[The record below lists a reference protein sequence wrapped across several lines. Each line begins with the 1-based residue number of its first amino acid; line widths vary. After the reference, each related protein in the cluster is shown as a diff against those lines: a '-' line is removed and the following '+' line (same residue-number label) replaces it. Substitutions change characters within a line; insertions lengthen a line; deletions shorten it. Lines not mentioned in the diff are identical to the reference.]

1 MNYYGK
7 EFIRK
12 SLKTRDRN
20 SAIRIS
26 SQLVT
31 ALEREWLEKR
41 FSLSESKSIH
51 PKAIE
56 KSFNSIADFEDN
68 GIVEKVVGLVELL
81 KNLEQR
87 K

>member
-1 MNYYGK
+1 
-7 EFIRK
+7 
-12 SLKTRDRN
+12 
-20 SAIRIS
+20 
-26 SQLVT
+26 
-31 ALEREWLEKR
+31 
-41 FSLSESKSIH
+41 SLSESKSIH